1 MVTSSSANSQRDWA
15 LIRRS
20 NPFANLLGPLHKCK
34 LNDHSFRFLLS
45 LERKRNNQAPSTEII
60 GGGEAFQLAWSDLE
74 VLALVGPPARAE
86 LGPSPRVSL
95 IFVTHGKVCLF
106 QGSRH
111 LCTAAAGSCL
121 IIPGTPIRWVSTA
134 CSVVCVMLSWQNL
147 GEMAASINSNGS
159 EVVQYPLMLE
169 NPISCKPS
177 DGQLD
182 AQLLSLLDCTLR
194 TISALQESNPSLIR
208 PLGLVEQ
215 IYRQVAILAFPN
227 LRQVQGVGAIQPS
240 DGQLQ
245 DSFDQLIDYIT
256 ANLDKTLSLTS
267 LAELSNYST
276 RALQYAF
283 RQRMGCTATQW
294 IRAKRLDLARQRL
307 LKNSTK
313 ETVTSIASACGY
325 RSMGL
330 FSVEFQQRFHIQ
342 PSQLLRLARSGH
354 SASAE
359 LI

>member
-1 MVTSSSANSQRDWA
+1 MVAQLDEKTPPDWA
-15 LIRRS
+15 LIRHS
-20 NPFANLLGPLHKCK
+20 NPFANLLEPLHKCK
-34 LNDHSFRFLLS
+34 LNDDSFCVLLS
-45 LERKRNNQAPSTEII
+45 LARQRNHQAPSTEIVS
-60 GGGEAFQLAWSDLE
+60 EAFQLAWSDLE
-74 VLALVGPPARAE
+74 VLALVGPPTRVE
-86 LGPSPRVSL
+86 LEPSPRVSL
-95 IFVTHGKVCLF
+95 IFVTSGRVCLF

-111 LCTAAAGSCL
+111 FCTAAAGSCL
-121 IIPGTPIRWVSTA
+121 ILSGTPIRWVSTA
-134 CSVVCVMLSWQNL
+134 CSVVCVRLPWQNL
-147 GEMAASINSNGS
+147 GEVAASINSDGL
-159 EVVQYPLMLE
+159 EVFQCPLMLGS
-169 NPISCKPS
+169 PISCKPT

-215 IYRQVAILAFPN
+215 IYRLIAILAFPN
-227 LRQVQGVGAIQPS
+227 LRKVPDGEAIQLGNDQPI
-240 DGQLQ
+240 
-245 DSFDQLIDYIT
+245 DSFDQLINYIA

-267 LAELSNYST
+267 LAGLSNYSR

-283 RQRMGCTATQW
+283 RERMGCTATQW
-294 IRAKRLDLARQRL
+294 IRAKRLDQARQRL
-307 LKNSTK
+307 LKSSPK
-313 ETVTSIASACGY
+313 DTVTSIACACGY

-342 PSQLLRLARSGH
+342 PSQLLRLARSGD

>member
-1 MVTSSSANSQRDWA
+1 MVTSTSADSQRDWA
-15 LIRRS
+15 LIRSS
-20 NPFANLLGPLHKCK
+20 NPFANLLGPLHKCEV
-34 LNDHSFRFLLS
+34 NDENFSLLLS
-45 LERKRNNQAPSTEII
+45 LERKRNNQAPSTEVI
-60 GGGEAFQLAWSDLE
+60 GEAFQLSWPDLE
-74 VLALVGPPARAE
+74 VLALAGPPARAE

-95 IFVTHGKVCLF
+95 IFVTAGKVCLF

-134 CSVVCVMLSWQNL
+134 CSVVCVMLPWQNL
-147 GEMAASINSNGS
+147 GEIAASINSNGS
-159 EVVQYPLMLE
+159 EVVQYPLILE
-169 NPISCKPS
+169 NPISCKPT

-227 LRQVQGVGAIQPS
+227 LRRVQGVGAIQPS
-240 DGQLQ
+240 DGKLL
-245 DSFDQLIDYIT
+245 DSFDQLIDYIA
-256 ANLDKTLSLTS
+256 ANLDKTLSLTL
-267 LAELSNYST
+267 LAGLSNYST

-294 IRAKRLDLARQRL
+294 IRAKRLDQARQQL
-307 LKNSTK
+307 LKSSTK